1 MKTQML
7 SLLILGM
14 GIASCQK
21 DMDQSALTKKEQDSL
36 LSVFQDRKIA
46 SDPLVDLSSSA
57 AKPSL
62 KSSNASNTV
71 RDSVWANQQGRTY
84 FVESSN
90 IMVSDETADIIY
102 PGAILRSK
110 DIISSYSFIPLSA
123 RDYDPLPIRA
133 SLSVPGTNVSG
144 TIAYPSLDETRDFL
158 GEVLGRQGNV
168 TQINNFSYTSSE
180 FKDYNELK
188 YSFGANVDVAKIAN
202 AALTGGGTKISNK
215 TGIIAKFVQ
224 ENFTLDMSLPRRTE
238 LIGVADADALQT
250 EYAPSYVS
258 SVTYGR
264 MGIFMAETDVSYEE
278 FNIAFKA
285 GVNIG
290 VVKADAH
297 VSSEQKAILDRAK
310 ITIYMKFGPGPAYA
324 RTVEGY
330 EQFKAAILEGAAVTS
345 TSYGGPISFRMR
357 NLKDFSLF
365 KTIFKIDVSN

>member
-1 MKTQML
+1 MKIQML
-7 SLLILGM
+7 SLVILGL

-21 DMDQSALTKKEQDSL
+21 DSYSGFDKSDQDDL
-36 LSVFQDRKIA
+36 LQVFQNRKIA
-46 SDPLVDLSSSA
+46 DHPMIDLSGISNKQTS
-57 AKPSL
+57 KSL
-62 KSSNASNTV
+62 KSNSTV
-71 RDSVWANQQGRTY
+71 RDSAWANQQGKTY

-102 PGAILRSK
+102 PGAILRSN
-110 DIISSYSFIPLSA
+110 DIIDEYPFVPLSA

-133 SLSVPGTNVSG
+133 SLSIPGSNVSG
-144 TIAYPSLDETRDFL
+144 TNDYPSLDETRNFL
-158 GEVLGRQGNV
+158 GEVLGRQGNIE
-168 TQINNFSYTSSE
+168 QINSFSYTSSE

-202 AALTGGGTKISNK
+202 AALTGGGTKISNR
-215 TGIIAKFVQ
+215 TGVIAKFVQ
-224 ENFTLDMSLPRRTE
+224 ENFTLDMSLPKKTE
-238 LIGVADADALQT
+238 LIGIDDANALQD
-250 EYAPSYVS
+250 EYVPTYIS

-264 MGIFMAETDVSYEE
+264 MGVFMAETDVSYEE
-278 FNIAFKA
+278 FNLAFKA

-297 VSSEQKAILDRAK
+297 VTTEQKAILDRAK

-330 EQFKAAILEGAAVTS
+330 EAFKAAILEGAAVAS
-345 TSYGGPISFRMR
+345 NSYGGPISFRMR

-365 KTIFKIDVSN
+365 KSVFKIDVSN